1 MTSASPRPS
10 DFERR
15 SCAQT
20 TSPLAE
26 EPRDDSRWELTGLGW
41 PAPEARRLW
50 SYRRDALNASS
61 SLLGFSTLFCLAP
74 PVFASECRPEDRSDP
89 VAGAP
94 CSMAGFGCLRLVRN
108 RKVGDTKAPNTTP
121 TAKIVVRRIHVRNR
135 FKGVSRAE
143 KAGMERRRWPN
154 LDGCRDPRRRTL
166 PPRPVSGQTM
176 HGRRA
181 DPGLAGPAAG
191 RSAYSNS
198 SVWAVG
204 LRRVML
210 RK

>member
-1 MTSASPRPS
+1 MALRTDNLKPESFSEKLCPRNVLRRTGGFVLLGGRGRRLDGGRHDGTACGGVRRENTEIASQMPLRRRDERSQSS
-10 DFERR
+10 DQGERR
-15 SCAQT
+15 KIDGARAIGPGLLELQSHVAVAEDLETIIGERWAQDV
-20 TSPLAE
+20 S
-26 EPRDDSRWELTGLGW
+26 
-41 PAPEARRLW
+41 
-50 SYRRDALNASS
+50 
-61 SLLGFSTLFCLAP
+61 
-74 PVFASECRPEDRSDP
+74 
-89 VAGAP
+89 
-94 CSMAGFGCLRLVRN
+94 
-108 RKVGDTKAPNTTP
+108 
-121 TAKIVVRRIHVRNR
+121 AKRVRNR

-166 PPRPVSGQTM
+166 PPRPVRGQTM

>member
-1 MTSASPRPS
+1 L
-10 DFERR
+10 
-15 SCAQT
+15 
-20 TSPLAE
+20 LADGE
-26 EPRDDSRWELTGLGW
+26 TDTLIE
-41 PAPEARRLW
+41 
-50 SYRRDALNASS
+50 
-61 SLLGFSTLFCLAP
+61 LLGKRRAGAAHISDEAIVVCELAGVLEKIGRPDEGLSALLEILAKVPDSAFAHDTARGLAMRLGKADAYLDAVAAAAEKLRRADDASTLADLLLRA
-74 PVFASECRPEDRSDP
+74 AD
-89 VAGAP
+89 VAEKD
-94 CSMAGFGCLRLVRN
+94 L
-108 RKVGDTKAPNTTP
+108 
-121 TAKIVVRRIHVRNR
+121 VRNR

-154 LDGCRDPRRRTL
+154 LDESGEPRRRTL
-166 PPRPVSGQTM
+166 PPRSVSGQTM